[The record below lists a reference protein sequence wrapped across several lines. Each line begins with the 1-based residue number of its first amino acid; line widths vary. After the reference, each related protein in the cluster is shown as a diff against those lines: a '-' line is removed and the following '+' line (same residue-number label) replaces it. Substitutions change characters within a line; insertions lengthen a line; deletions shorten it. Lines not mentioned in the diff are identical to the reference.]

1 MENNKIKVR
10 IYGQEYTIIGEREKE
25 EIEKIASYVDERMHF
40 IAQNSSIGSTSSLAV
55 LSAVNLAD
63 ELFSHE
69 NELKELREAN
79 ERLSS
84 DNEKYVELWDEAKR
98 NVIDYKNEVEE
109 LKIKADDDS
118 QYKELEAK
126 YKELEES
133 FFELQME
140 NIQLK
145 SDLSKRRK
153 YE

>member
-10 IYGQEYTIIGEREKE
+10 IYGQEYTIIGQRTE
-25 EIEKIASYVDERMHF
+25 EDIRRIASYVDERMHD
-40 IAQNSSIGSTSSLAV
+40 IAQNSSIGSTSALAV

-69 NELKELREAN
+69 TELLDLRESN
-79 ERLSS
+79 EKLLK
-84 DNEKYVELWDEAKR
+84 DNQKYVELWDEAKM
-98 NVIDYKNEVEE
+98 NVVNYKNELEE
-109 LKIKADDDS
+109 LRIKSNDDS

-126 YKELEES
+126 YRELEES

-145 SDLSKRRK
+145 SDLTKRK
-153 YE
+153 